1 MPNDEE
7 RRDMSDVHELD
18 EAGYPVERNL
28 DGVFFRLERDGEWV
42 NVCFSDM
49 TPEERWRAMEGRG
62 TDWLRTLAEAMAYA
76 LRRVGDELDVRRV

>member
-1 MPNDEE
+1 MTTNEE
-7 RRDMSDVHELD
+7 RRDTSDVHELD

-49 TPEERWRAMEGRG
+49 TPEERRRAMEGRG
-62 TDWLRTLAEAMAYA
+62 ADWLRTLAEAMAYA